1 MLVGATLTPMG
12 KTQKKRGQNM
22 NEFYR
27 VEMFENSRGS
37 FTVLKINTVTNTV
50 TDFAE
55 FADKRSAT
63 AFYFHQLE
71 GKAIQL

>member
-1 MLVGATLTPMG
+1 MD
-12 KTQKKRGQNM
+12 K
-22 NEFYR
+22 FYR

-55 FADKRSAT
+55 FADKNSAT
-63 AFYFHQLE
+63 SFYFHQLD
-71 GKAIQL
+71 GKAIKL

>member
-1 MLVGATLTPMG
+1 
-12 KTQKKRGQNM
+12 M